1 LAKFFAIRF
10 YIGNPVK
17 LVVNPVMRELRKIV
31 GKSLFFNK
39 KIFYVDKNRVFNFL
53 TYRSSL
59 FKYFVFKN
67 FSLYRIL
74 YVKIFRKNFSF
85 FNFYLI
91 WFLSFFFY
99 FSKHYSVF
107 FFFFFFFFLINIF
120 FILMLFLMNCFQT

>member
-17 LVVNPVMRELRKIV
+17 LVVNPVMRELKKIV

-74 YVKIFRKNFSF
+74 YVKFFRKNFSF

-91 WFLSFFFY
+91 
-99 FSKHYSVF
+99 
-107 FFFFFFFFLINIF
+107 
-120 FILMLFLMNCFQT
+120 